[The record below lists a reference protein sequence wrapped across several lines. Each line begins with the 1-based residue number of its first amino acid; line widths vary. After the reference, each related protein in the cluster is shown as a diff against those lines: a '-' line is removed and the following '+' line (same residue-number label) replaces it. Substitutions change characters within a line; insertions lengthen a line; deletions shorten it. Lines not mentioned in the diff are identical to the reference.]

1 MEVIDIL
8 QNKLAENKLWYKEY
22 IKIRNDYEHKANKVM
37 KEINKLEKEIERY
50 KEYEEMGVNDG

>member
-22 IKIRNDYEHKANKVM
+22 IRIRNDYDHKANKVM

-50 KEYEEMGVNDG
+50 KEYEEIGVNDG

>member
-22 IKIRNDYEHKANKVM
+22 IRIRNDYEHKANKVM

>member
-50 KEYEEMGVNDG
+50 KEYEEIGVNDG